1 MSTPEAVTGGSPSA
15 TQIDDLPA
23 GEVQVWR
30 AHLDLE
36 AGRLERLVD
45 CLDRDEL
52 ARAGRFHFER
62 DRARFTAGRGL
73 LRRIL
78 ARYLDTAPRSV
89 RFGYSR
95 RGKPFLLPR
104 GELYFNVSH
113 AADQLVV
120 AVSRNRRLGVDVE
133 PVPSNVTVDS
143 VAELVFSPAELTA
156 LQGIHATER
165 CRLFAHLWTRKEAYI
180 KADGRGMMLR
190 LDYIDVGTLPDR
202 VLLFH
207 GASGHWAASRRWT
220 LRTLEVDP
228 LYVSCVAAEG
238 EDWRLVCGD
247 WSSDP

>member
-1 MSTPEAVTGGSPSA
+1 MSVREAVISRHRPGAEIRG
-15 TQIDDLPA
+15 LPA

-36 AGRLERLVD
+36 AARLERLVD

-52 ARAGRFHFER
+52 ARAGRFRFER
-62 DRARFTAGRGL
+62 DRARFMAGRGL

-78 ARYLDTAPRSV
+78 ARYLDTSPRSV

-104 GELYFNVSH
+104 CGLNFNLSH
-113 AADQLVV
+113 AGDRLVV
-120 AVSRNRRLGVDVE
+120 AVSRDRRLGVDVE
-133 PVPSNVTVDS
+133 PLPLSATVDS
-143 VAELVFSPAELTA
+143 VAGLVFSPAELTA
-156 LQGIHATER
+156 LDGVHTVER
-165 CRLFAHLWTRKEAYI
+165 RRLFARLWTRKEAYI

-190 LDYIDVGTLPDR
+190 LDHIDVGTLPDQ
-202 VLLFH
+202 VLLFRS
-207 GASGHWAASRRWT
+207 ASGHWAASRRWT

-228 LYVSCVAAEG
+228 LYMSSLAAEG

-247 WSSDP
+247 WSSDA

>member
-1 MSTPEAVTGGSPSA
+1 MSVREAPTSGSPSGA
-15 TQIDDLPA
+15 EISGLPA

-36 AGRLERLVD
+36 VARLEGLVD

-52 ARAGRFHFER
+52 VRAGRFRFER
-62 DRARFTAGRGL
+62 DRARFMAGRGV

-95 RGKPFLLPR
+95 TGKPFLLPR
-104 GELYFNVSH
+104 CELHFNLSH
-113 AADQLVV
+113 AADLLVV

-133 PVPSNVTVDS
+133 SLPLDVTGDP
-143 VAELVFSPAELTA
+143 VAELVFSPAERTA
-156 LQGIHATER
+156 LHGIHASEH
-165 CRLFAHLWTRKEAYI
+165 CQLFAQLWTRKEAYI
-180 KADGRGMMLR
+180 KADGRGMTLR
-190 LDYIDVGTLPDR
+190 LDHIDVETLPDQ

-207 GASGHWAASRRWT
+207 SASGHWAACRRWT

-228 LYVSCVAAEG
+228 LYAACLAAEG

-247 WSSDP
+247 WASDG